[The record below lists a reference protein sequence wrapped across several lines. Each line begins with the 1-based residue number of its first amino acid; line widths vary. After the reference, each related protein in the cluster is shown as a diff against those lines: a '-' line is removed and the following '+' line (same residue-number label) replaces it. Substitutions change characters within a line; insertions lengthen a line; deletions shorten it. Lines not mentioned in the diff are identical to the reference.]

1 MTKRALFVGLTTIDI
16 QYFVDEF
23 PSSNQKIKT
32 GQPLIH
38 VGGPAANAAIAYSFL
53 GGESNFLTSIGKNTF
68 TPFISEEFKKHKVT
82 VYDYVENENIE
93 PVFATVITSL
103 NCGERSIIS
112 HYPHLFSFSRDLPEQ
127 IQWNDYDLL
136 FIDGFYPELALAVCK
151 KARENNLKI
160 VFDGGSW
167 KPFSDEIFDFVDIA
181 ICSEHF
187 FPPGCSNFSE
197 VIQYLNQKGINKI
210 AITRGEKSIQWF
222 EDDKIRSI
230 EIPPTRSIDSLGAG
244 DIFHGAFTWYLD
256 KNIKFETALIRASKV
271 ASLSTLYKGTREWMK
286 HFSDLINV

>member
-1 MTKRALFVGLTTIDI
+1 MTKKSLFFGLTTVDI

-38 VGGPAANAAIAYSFL
+38 VGGPAANAAITYSFL
-53 GGESNFLTSIGKNTF
+53 GGESFFLTSIGKNTF
-68 TPFISEEFKKHKVT
+68 TPFISEEFGKNKVT
-82 VYDYVENENIE
+82 VFDYTEDEVVEPII
-93 PVFATVITSL
+93 ATVITSS
-103 NCGERSIIS
+103 NSGERSIIS
-112 HYPHLFSFSRDLPEQ
+112 HYPCPFSFTKDLPEQ
-127 IQWNDYDLL
+127 IHWKNYDLL
-136 FIDGFYPELALAVCK
+136 FIDGFYPELALSVCK
-151 KARENNLKI
+151 KARENNLMI

-167 KPFSDEIFDFVDIA
+167 KPYTDEILDYIDIA

-222 EDDKIRSI
+222 EDEKIRSI
-230 EIPPTRSIDSLGAG
+230 EIPRTNSIDSLGAG
-244 DIFHGAFTWYLD
+244 DIFHGAFSWFMLE
-256 KNIKFETALIRASKV
+256 KNNFESALIQASKV
-271 ASLSTLYKGTREWMK
+271 ASLSTLYKGTRDWMK
-286 HFSDLINV
+286 HFKV